1 MTRRGRQD
9 LIVGDK
15 KNLGNSDMTRMRDEI
30 QSLAM
35 TRETSMLLWIILRL
49 WKIDWGQI
57 EKRLAMTKRD
67 DTNNKRW
74 RKWGKEITETI

>member
-1 MTRRGRQD
+1 MTRRGRQG
-9 LIVGDK
+9 LIAGDIK
-15 KNLGNSDMTRMRDEI
+15 KLGNSDMTRMRDEI

-35 TRETSMLLWIILRL
+35 TRETSMLLWTILRL

-57 EKRLAMTKRD
+57 EKRLLMTRRD
-67 DTNNKRW
+67 DSNNKRW